1 MVTELATMYSEVFAP
16 EYFVL
21 VCTLALV
28 AYEWRGS
35 QSFGLAQVA
44 GRLLTVVVGWAV
56 AFAVYQST
64 ETIFDPVPSW
74 GADFTGSVGLGI
86 GIALIGAVWSARDWG
101 DHVPA
106 FAKLLFGLT
115 VVHTVVTPFWDVSSH
130 VAYAVAPAGYLV
142 VADRRFAPLL
152 AVALG
157 MVLARPF
164 AGAHTWL
171 QSVGGLVLA
180 VGFVLGYRY
189 RVGRA
194 EHSDADSRHS
204 DSEGERT
211 PSEAG
216 QSTVEGATVEGE

>member
-1 MVTELATMYSEVFAP
+1 MVTELATLYSEVFAP

-35 QSFGLAQVA
+35 QSSGLAQVA

-56 AFAVYQST
+56 AFAIYQST
-64 ETIFDPVPSW
+64 EMMFDPVPSW
-74 GADFTGSVGLGI
+74 GADFTGSVGLGV
-86 GIALIGAVWSARDWG
+86 GIAIIGAVWSIRDWG

-106 FAKLLFGLT
+106 LAKLLFGLT
-115 VVHTVVTPFWDVSSH
+115 IVHTVVTPFWDVSSH

-142 VADRRFAPLL
+142 VANRRFAPLL

-157 MVLARPF
+157 MVLARPL

-180 VGFVLGYRY
+180 AGFVLGYRY
-189 RVGRA
+189 RVGRTRR
-194 EHSDADSRHS
+194 SDSESLRSNSESRHS
-204 DSEGERT
+204 NAEIGET
-211 PSEAG
+211 
-216 QSTVEGATVEGE
+216 TVEGE